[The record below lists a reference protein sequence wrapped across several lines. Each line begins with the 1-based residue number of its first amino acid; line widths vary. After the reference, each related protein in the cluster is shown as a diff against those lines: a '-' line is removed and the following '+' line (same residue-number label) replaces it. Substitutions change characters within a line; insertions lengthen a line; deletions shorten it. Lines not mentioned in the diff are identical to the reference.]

1 MGILKIIGAFI
12 GSFIVMLA
20 AVFFLYPFL
29 NAEKYE
35 EIVMPRDEDGRIVTT
50 SSRYNRDEFAAL
62 SSELQRL
69 ERHNNE
75 LQILVDSLRQI
86 TFGQNPV
93 AIDSLINV
101 AIAERGL
108 VEPGSVAATAP
119 SAATAA
125 ANVPAAPSATPA
137 PQDDAAIR
145 TQVNSLLNLDEE
157 EMAPIVRELSNDQ
170 LKTLYRV
177 ASNQQREKLLRSLP
191 ANRAAR
197 LMQEVLL

>member
-20 AVFFLYPFL
+20 AVFFLYPYL
-29 NAEKYE
+29 NAERYE
-35 EIVMPRDEDGRIVTT
+35 EIVMPRDEDGRIVGTT
-50 SSRYNRDEFAAL
+50 SRYNREEFMAL
-62 SSELQRL
+62 NQEL
-69 ERHNNE
+69 ERLQDHNAQ
-75 LQILVDSLRQI
+75 LRGVVDSLTVLTAGI
-86 TFGQNPV
+86 NPQV
-93 AIDSLINV
+93 LDSLIDA
-101 AIAERGL
+101 AIAARGL
-108 VEPGSVAATAP
+108 VDPDTLPEPDAGATLAANIPGS
-119 SAATAA
+119 
-125 ANVPAAPSATPA
+125 PAEPP
-137 PQDDAAIR
+137 PVDDAAIR

-157 EMAPIVRELSNDQ
+157 EMAPIVRELSNEQ